1 MGQRSKVRHLSAGIK
16 TPKLGVPKTQIIP
29 RTLCN
34 DFDGTIALCKDLIVQ
49 VSAVETTNNV
59 SEVKTCGKDKNK

>member
-1 MGQRSKVRHLSAGIK
+1 MGQRSKVRHLNAGIK

-29 RTLCN
+29 RNLCN
-34 DFDGTIALCKDLIVQ
+34 DFDGTIALRKDFVVQ
-49 VSAVETTNNV
+49 VSAAETTNNV